1 MKKNSTIKNYYQ
13 PKLLALSVAAITTG
27 LLATTISQASDIEIY
42 QEAKSG
48 KITLMM
54 LLDISTSMNGVS
66 TARNDLGL
74 SNTECSGSSSGQTL
88 PAYGYNRTYCTVSL
102 STLNGFKNGN
112 ATNKK
117 KAELIEE
124 ACNKQSNGSYH
135 CGDRIARMLDAMYE
149 LLNGNP
155 SKGIVAIDDSKV
167 IGLSIFGA
175 DNTSDAKS
183 KIIVPA
189 RRLGCKAGELDCYNM
204 TGDRTQRQVLNDEII
219 KLKGISYTPTA
230 WGYAETINYLMG
242 TRPSSITNGF
252 NLSASTTKTGSGYS
266 ATYQAPAS
274 LTQADANKKC
284 SGQGIYVLTDGVPN
298 ATSTYTLDNMRTGL
312 GDTQFYCSTGNSWD
326 CQHKGAIELLNGN
339 NPKKL
344 IVKTAVVGFG
354 QEFDSVASYDRNKTR
369 EENIAALGGLDTHP
383 KNAAYWGIIGEGGW
397 YSGSS
402 SGDVVDSV
410 NHFINDLS
418 TEIPA
423 VTTGSPTIPKDALNP
438 AILQDDAYYQ
448 QFQPTPDKSY
458 QLWLGNLKKYFVD
471 KNGILKGKDG
481 NKVIDSD
488 GKIIDNFDYWSEPVV
503 EAKKDADANTIGSTA
518 FALRG
523 GAWSRVLLRTDPV
536 SNPSTG
542 IVQRKVFTNRIATG
556 TGASATFGG
565 TGALRQVLP
574 TDLTNATYK
583 SDSLRGY
590 LVRFL
595 GYNIEAATPPDNL
608 EDLKLGSEFRQTG
621 AVMHSYPLLITNK
634 GKLAFDKTKKIMNST
649 NREDYILFGTTQ
661 GALHV
666 VKAGE
671 TKKAGGGEEVFSFVP
686 NEMLEKQRQA
696 FEKPETTSGGL
707 EHLFYG
713 IDGAW
718 TAYTEYVINGS
729 GELTVGTGLGSQKG
743 VQDVYGGL
751 RMGGKSYYALDLKNM
766 NAPELK
772 FHIDPE
778 NQKIHT
784 KSTSKTVSELQYMG
798 QSWSKPTI
806 GFVNWNGKRTRV
818 MFVGG
823 GYDMGYESVSYNPTT
838 SKGNGV
844 YMFDANNGD
853 LLWWASASAT
863 NKNTVPMAKKHGDLK
878 YSVVSQI
885 RTVDRDG
892 DELVD
897 HIYFGDLGGQIFRV
911 DFDNKQKLAAD
922 LAKTPVRIF
931 NGHLASGKSPR
942 FYDMP
947 AFSLY
952 SENGSI
958 FAVVSQGSGNRST
971 PLFSDSTYNYDA
983 MYNIY
988 DKDVARKDLYS
999 ATSWNTKDIKADNS
1013 LGLRLITD
1021 ADRKDDAT
1029 LKAPFGTQGWYYEFK
1044 NCLTGKG
1051 ACNTYTKQTEKVFGT
1066 PVVLNKKM
1074 FVSTFDASKDGL
1086 AGDCGAGVK
1095 GASIMTT
1102 FCMPFGQCKAG
1113 DPTGAGHSF
1122 IGPGIHTITV
1132 GNDLEDSTGGGS
1144 TGGGTGGTAN
1154 EEKTSASNYCVNT
1167 GGRMTI
1173 TISGGESAGEKTQ
1186 MCLIPQRWYPKL
1198 Y

>member
-27 LLATTISQASDIEIY
+27 LLSATISQASDIEIY

-48 KITLMM
+48 EITLML
-54 LLDISTSMNGVS
+54 LLDISGSMS
-66 TARNDLGL
+66 R
-74 SNTECSGSSSGQTL
+74 
-88 PAYGYNRTYCTVSL
+88 Y
-102 STLNGFKNGN
+102 NGN
-112 ATNKK
+112 TSGY
-117 KAELIEE
+117 
-124 ACNKQSNGSYH
+124 ACDLPSRVTDRGRYREVQTPIRGGPSYMRAWCNGSDGVRYY
-135 CGDRIARMLDAMYE
+135 DRITRLKDGMMD
-149 LLNGNP
+149 LLYGN
-155 SKGIVAIDDSKV
+155 SVKGIVRIDDDKV
-167 IGLSIFGA
+167 IGLSTLGA
-175 DNTSDAKS
+175 VDHNKQFQNTGAVL
-183 KIIVPA
+183 VPA
-189 RRLGCKAGELDCYNM
+189 RKLGEKVA
-204 TGDRTQRQVLNDEII
+204 TKTQREILI
-219 KLKGISYTPTA
+219 DTIVGFDTWTNTPTA
-230 WGYAETINYLMG
+230 RSYAETVAYFMG
-242 TRPSSITNGF
+242 E
-252 NLSASTTKTGSGYS
+252 TTAGSTGSGFSYS
-266 ATYQAPAS
+266 SDSTKNTQKNRYVSPES
-274 LTQADANKKC
+274 LNQDDGIKKC
-284 SGQGIYVLTDGVPN
+284 SGQGVYVLTDGEPTQDSGSQ
-298 ATSTYTLDNMRTGL
+298 ALIRKAL
-312 GDTQFYCSTGNSWD
+312 GA
-326 CQHKGAIELLNGN
+326 KGANFQCSGDSYDCVHKLTKTLLDPTKNSKN
-339 NPKKL
+339 IL
-344 IVKTAVVGFG
+344 FKTAVVGFG
-354 QEFDSVASYDRNKTR
+354 GEFASLPSYDANKSYD
-369 EENIAALGGLDTHP
+369 ENIAPFID
-383 KNAAYWGIIGEGGW
+383 KNGNMKQDLSYVEKAAYWGIVGQGGW
-397 YSGSS
+397 YSGNDSQ
-402 SGDVVDSV
+402 DVVNSV
-410 NHFINDLS
+410 NNFINDLS
-418 TEIPA
+418 TDIPA

-471 KNGILKGKDG
+471 KNGILKDKG
-481 NKVIDSD
+481 NNKIIDSD
-488 GKIIDNFDYWSEPVV
+488 GKIIDNFDYWSEPIV
-503 EAKKDADANTIGSTA
+503 ESKKDADPNTIGSTA

-574 TDLTNATYK
+574 TDLTHATYK

-608 EDLKLGSEFRQTG
+608 ENLKLGSEFRQTG

-634 GKLAFDKTKKIMNST
+634 GKLAFDKTKKIMSST
-649 NREDYILFGTTQ
+649 DREDYILFGTTQ

-696 FEKPETTSGGL
+696 FESPEVTSGGINQ
-707 EHLFYG
+707 LFYG

-718 TAYTEYVINGS
+718 TSYTEYVINGS

-766 NAPELK
+766 NEPELK

-823 GYDMGYESVSYNPTT
+823 GYDMGYESVDYNPAT

-863 NKNTVPMAKKHGDLK
+863 NKNTIPMAKKHDDLK

-892 DELVD
+892 DELID

-911 DFDNKQKLAAD
+911 DFDNKQKTAAD

-931 NGHLASGKSPR
+931 NGHLANGKNPR

-952 SENGSI
+952 SDNGSI
-958 FAVVSQGSGNRST
+958 FAVVSQGSGNRSK
-971 PLFSDSTYNYDA
+971 PLFSDNTYDNYDA

-1013 LGLRLITD
+1013 LGLRLITNE
-1021 ADRKDDAT
+1021 DRKNDSSI
-1029 LKAPFGTQGWYYEFK
+1029 KAPVGSHGWYYEFK
-1044 NCLTGKG
+1044 NCLKG
-1051 ACNTYTKQTEKVFGT
+1051 NGDCKTYTKQTEKVFGT

-1113 DPTGAGHSF
+1113 DPTGTSHSF

-1173 TISGGESAGEKTQ
+1173 TISGGESTGEQTQ

>member
-13 PKLLALSVAAITTG
+13 PKLLALSVAAVTTG

-66 TARNDLGL
+66 TASNDLGL
-74 SNTECSGSSSGQTL
+74 SNTECSGSNSGQTL

-112 ATNKK
+112 ATNRQ
-117 KAELIEE
+117 KAELIER

-135 CGDRIARMLDAMYE
+135 CGDRTARMKDAMYE
-149 LLNGNP
+149 LLNGSNA
-155 SKGIVAIDDSKV
+155 KGVEPIANDKV
-167 IGLSIFGA
+167 IGLSTLGA
-175 DNTSDAKS
+175 KNAAGSGFNVGA
-183 KIIVPA
+183 ILVPA
-189 RRLGCKAGELDCYNM
+189 RALDEKV
-204 TGDRTQRQVLNDEII
+204 GSKTQRQILTEQVQKITAVTA
-219 KLKGISYTPTA
+219 TPTVSS
-230 WGYAETINYLMG
+230 YAEVINYMMG
-242 TRPSSITNGF
+242 ATPAITSSNSGWDISVAESKVGTGSSARYHQPSS
-252 NLSASTTKTGSGYS
+252 LSQTADMKT
-266 ATYQAPAS
+266 
-274 LTQADANKKC
+274 C
-284 SGQGIYVLTDGVPN
+284 SGQGVYVLTDGNPN
-298 ATSTYTLDNMRTGL
+298 SFGNAETLMRRGL
-312 GDTQFYCSTGNSWD
+312 GNTSFNCSSSNSGFD
-326 CQHKGAIELLNGN
+326 CLHAAAAELVNEK
-339 NPKKL
+339 NPLKL
-344 IVKTAVVGFG
+344 KLKTAVVGFG
-354 QEFDSVASYDRNKTR
+354 RDFNNVASYDRNKTR
-369 EENIAALGGLDTHP
+369 EENIAALGTIDTNV
-383 KNAAYWGIIGEGGW
+383 KRAALWGIIGEGGW

-410 NHFINDLS
+410 NHFINDLT

-574 TDLTNATYK
+574 TDLTHATYK
-583 SDSLRGY
+583 NDSLRGY
-590 LVRFL
+590 LIRFL
-595 GYNIEAATPPDNL
+595 GYNDIEAATPPDNL

-671 TKKAGGGEEVFSFVP
+671 TKKAGGGREVFSFVP

-823 GYDMGYESVSYNPTT
+823 GYDMGYESVSYDPTT

-853 LLWWASASAT
+853 LLWWASASTT
-863 NKNTVPMAKKHGDLK
+863 NKNTVPMAKQHGDLK

-931 NGHLASGKSPR
+931 NGHLANGKSPR

-952 SENGSI
+952 SDNGSI

>member
-13 PKLLALSVAAITTG
+13 PKLLALSVAAVTTG

-48 KITLMM
+48 EITLMFM
-54 LLDISTSMNGVS
+54 LDISGSMSVKNTGDSACDLPNGV
-66 TARNDLGL
+66 R
-74 SNTECSGSSSGQTL
+74 SNG
-88 PAYGYNRTYCTVSL
+88 R
-102 STLNGFKNGN
+102 KN
-112 ATNKK
+112 AT
-117 KAELIEE
+117 ESPISGGPHYLREW
-124 ACNKQSNGSYH
+124 CLGSNGVKYY
-135 CGDRIARMLDAMYE
+135 DRITRLKDGMMD
-149 LLNGNP
+149 LLYGN
-155 SKGIVAIDDSKV
+155 SVKGVVRIDDDKV
-167 IGLSIFGA
+167 IGLSTLGA
-175 DNTSDAKS
+175 VDASKRYQNTGAVL
-183 KIIVPA
+183 VPA
-189 RRLGCKAGELDCYNM
+189 RKLGEKVG
-204 TGDRTQRQVLNDEII
+204 TKTQREILI
-219 KLKGISYTPTA
+219 DTIVGFDTWTNTPTA
-230 WGYAETINYLMG
+230 RSYAETVAYFMG
-242 TRPSSITNGF
+242 E
-252 NLSASTTKTGSGYS
+252 TTAGLTGSGFSYS
-266 ATYQAPAS
+266 SDSTKNIQKNRYISPRS
-274 LTQADANKKC
+274 LTQNEDIKKC
-284 SGQGIYVLTDGVPN
+284 SGQGVYVLTDGSPSQDSNSLPLMKKALGSKGVSFTCDNTSYDCLNNMALTLLEPN
-298 ATSTYTLDNMRTGL
+298 KNPIGL
-312 GDTQFYCSTGNSWD
+312 
-326 CQHKGAIELLNGN
+326 
-339 NPKKL
+339 KL
-344 IVKTAVVGFG
+344 KTAVVGFG
-354 QEFDSVASYDRNKTR
+354 GEFNNVASYDKNKTR
-369 EENIAALGGLDTHP
+369 EENIQALGVVNTNV
-383 KNAAYWGIIGEGGW
+383 KRAAYWGIIGEGGW
-397 YSGSS
+397 YSGNSS
-402 SGDVVDSV
+402 EDVVDSV
-410 NHFINDLS
+410 NNFINDLS
-418 TEIPA
+418 TDIPA

-471 KNGILKGKDG
+471 KNGILKDKG
-481 NKVIDSD
+481 NNKIIDSD
-488 GKIIDNFDYWSEPVV
+488 GKIIDNFDYWSEPIV
-503 EAKKDADANTIGSTA
+503 ESKKDADPNTIGSTA

-536 SNPSTG
+536 SNPENGT
-542 IVQRKVFTNRIATG
+542 VLRKVWTNRNTIGGST
-556 TGASATFGG
+556 TFGG

-574 TDLTNATYK
+574 TDLTHATYK

-608 EDLKLGSEFRQTG
+608 ENLKLGSEFRQTG

-634 GKLAFDKTKKIMNST
+634 GKLAFDKTKKIMSST
-649 NREDYILFGTTQ
+649 DREDYILFGTTQ

-671 TKKAGGGEEVFSFVP
+671 TKKAGGGREVFSFVP

-696 FEKPETTSGGL
+696 FESPEATSGGINQ
-707 EHLFYG
+707 LFYG

-823 GYDMGYESVSYNPTT
+823 GYDMGYESVDYNPTT

-863 NKNTVPMAKKHGDLK
+863 NKNTFPMAKKHDDLK

-952 SENGSI
+952 SDNGSI
-958 FAVVSQGSGNRST
+958 FAVVSQGSGNRSK

-1013 LGLRLITD
+1013 LGLRLITNE
-1021 ADRKDDAT
+1021 DRKNDSNI
-1029 LKAPFGTQGWYYEFK
+1029 KAPVGSHGWYYEFT

-1086 AGDCGAGVK
+1086 SGDCGAGVK

-1113 DPTGAGHSF
+1113 DPTGTGHSF

-1132 GNDLEDSTGGGS
+1132 GNKLADGTGGGS
-1144 TGGGTGGTAN
+1144 TGGGTGGTAD

-1173 TISGGESAGEKTQ
+1173 TISGGESTGEQTQ